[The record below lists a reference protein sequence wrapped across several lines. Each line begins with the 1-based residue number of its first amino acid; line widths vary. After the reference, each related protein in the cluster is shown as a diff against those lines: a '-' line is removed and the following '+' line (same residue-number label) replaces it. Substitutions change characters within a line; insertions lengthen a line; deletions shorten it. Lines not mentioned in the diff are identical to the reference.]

1 MQFMYKSPKLEI
13 YFDPR
18 KDRKQDTNSQH
29 RLTLV
34 LPHRRLIGFQGKKE
48 RKTTQGEV
56 SFASTPSATNNS

>member
-1 MQFMYKSPKLEI
+1 MQFMYTSPKLEI

-18 KDRKQDTNSQH
+18 KDRK
-29 RLTLV
+29 
-34 LPHRRLIGFQGKKE
+34 HRRLIGFQGKKE